1 MPHVWLCLILEE
13 PYSFLWSLPLLGSGK
28 EVGWP
33 SNVLLVV
40 RKIVL
45 TRDPR
50 SSIVI
55 ESGVFCGAL
64 MVMGVGTRKV

>member
-1 MPHVWLCLILEE
+1 M
-13 PYSFLWSLPLLGSGK
+13 GSGK

-50 SSIVI
+50 SSIII